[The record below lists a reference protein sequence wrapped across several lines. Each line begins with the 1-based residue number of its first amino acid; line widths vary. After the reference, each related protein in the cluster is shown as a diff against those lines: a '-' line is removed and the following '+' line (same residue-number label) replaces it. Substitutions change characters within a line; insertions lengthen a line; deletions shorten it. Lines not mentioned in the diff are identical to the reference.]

1 MTTVNSKRNINIFA
15 IVHDDLP
22 ASTMKTIYADH
33 FHPFVQELE
42 SFIDRKFNAVFG
54 RGAPYSQFNYKGND
68 PLRTLRSW
76 ETLGR
81 KYLEEAKAEGFPI
94 GPLDKVVLLTKDNL
108 NGNTAGAA
116 LLWPPLNTGNFAIAS
131 LTSRLNVGHEVGHL
145 LGARHEDSE
154 IQYNGWWCETY
165 MTPQVH
171 PLRSICYS
179 FSQKNRENIK
189 NHLATKG

>member
-1 MTTVNSKRNINIFA
+1 MTAANSKRDINIFA

-22 ASTMKTIYADH
+22 ASAIKNIYADH

-42 SFIDRKFNAVFG
+42 SFIDRKFNVAFG
-54 RGAPYSQFNYKGND
+54 RAAPYSQFNYKGND
-68 PLRTLRSW
+68 PLRTLRAW

-81 KYLEEAKAEGFPI
+81 QYLEWARIEGFET
-94 GPLDKVVLLTKDNL
+94 GPLDQVVLLTKENL
-108 NGNTAGAA
+108 NEKTAGAA
-116 LLWPPLNTGNFAIAS
+116 LLWPPLNTGNFAISS
-131 LTSRLNVGHEVGHL
+131 LGSRINVGHEVGHL

-165 MTPQVH
+165 MTPQPH

-189 NHLATKG
+189 NHLANKD

>member
-1 MTTVNSKRNINIFA
+1 MAATNKNRDINIFA
-15 IVHDDLP
+15 IVHDDIP
-22 ASTMKTIYADH
+22 ANATTNIYADH
-33 FHPFVQELE
+33 FQPFVKELE
-42 SFIDRKFNAVFG
+42 SFIDRKINVVFG
-54 RGAPYSQFNYKGND
+54 RGTPYSQFNYKGND

-81 KYLEEAKAEGFPI
+81 QYLQLANTEGFEM
-94 GPLDKVVLLTKDNL
+94 GPLDQVVLLTRENL
-108 NGNTAGAA
+108 NKQTAGAA
-116 LLWPPLNTGNFAIAS
+116 LLWPPLQTGNFAIAS
-131 LTSRLNVGHEVGHL
+131 LTSRINVGHEVGHL

-165 MTPQVH
+165 MTPQPH

-189 NHLATKG
+189 KHLAAKG